1 MTTHDPQSLTEF
13 ERAARTWI
21 SSHVPPVAD
30 DHDEIDVAV
39 FKNLDEPQERALVR
53 REAAWQQAKT
63 AAGFGALG
71 WPVEDGGQG
80 LDGRHEAVVADLEHE
95 YGAPVGHEL
104 VMVTVKLVA
113 PTVRAFGTRQQKD
126 AHLRNFVTAS
136 ELCCQL
142 FSEPGAGS
150 DLASLATRARREGDS
165 WVITG
170 QKIWSSGAHFADWGL
185 LLARTDPDVVKHA
198 GITAFLVRLDAP
210 GIEVRPIRQMSG
222 GSSFA
227 EVFLDEVRVSDDAR
241 LGGVGEGWSVA
252 LATLGFEREVSDG
265 SAGVGGSWEQT
276 RDLAEALGVDDD
288 PFVRQRLARVYTRT
302 VLNELSAAADAA
314 RRSEGADIGA
324 TGSLRKLQWVAL
336 MREISDTVT
345 AVLGDSLVA
354 DTGRPG
360 RYVWGDH
367 VLGSIGYSVAGGTDE
382 VQRNIIGERILGLP
396 AEPRADRGRSWNEVL
411 R

>member
-1 MTTHDPQSLTEF
+1 MTTDTSPTLDEF
-13 ERAARTWI
+13 ERAARAWI
-21 SSHVPPVAD
+21 STHVPQVDDDGAD
-30 DHDEIDVAV
+30 LDVAV
-39 FKNLDEPQERALVR
+39 FKNLDEKHERELVR
-53 REAAWQQAKT
+53 REAAWQQSKT

-71 WPVEDGGQG
+71 WSTADGGQG
-80 LDGRHEAVVADLEHE
+80 LDQRYETIVADLEHE
-95 YGAPVGHEL
+95 YSAPVGHEL

-113 PTVRAFGTRQQKD
+113 PTVRLFGTDRQKEELLSGFLD
-126 AHLRNFVTAS
+126 AS

-165 WVITG
+165 WVISG
-170 QKIWSSGAHFADWGL
+170 QKIWSSGAQFADWGL

-198 GITAFLVRLDAP
+198 GITAFLVRLDTP
-210 GIEVRPIRQMSG
+210 GVQVRPIRQMSG

-227 EVFLDEVRVSDDAR
+227 EVFLDEVRVSDQAR
-241 LGGVGEGWSVA
+241 LGAVGDGWSVA

-265 SAGVGGSWEQT
+265 SAGVGGSWEQV
-276 RDLAEALGVDDD
+276 RDLAESSGAGSD
-288 PFVRQRLARVYTRT
+288 PLVRQRLARIYTRT
-302 VLNELSAAADAA
+302 VLNDLSAAADAA
-314 RRSEGADIGA
+314 RRSEGVDVGA

-336 MREISDTVT
+336 MREIADAVT
-345 AVLGDSLVA
+345 EVLGDSLVA

-360 RYVWGDH
+360 SYVWGDH

-396 AEPRADRGRSWNEVL
+396 SEPRTDRGASWSEV
-411 R
+411 RR